1 MPEVDCIKVLDD
13 EGRRFLEE
21 VKAMP
26 VKWDAH
32 RKSSWA
38 LEFGSKINK

>member
-26 VKWDAH
+26 VK
-32 RKSSWA
+32 
-38 LEFGSKINK
+38 